1 MPGSVLSGN
10 QQLRIKKPKVRRVPK
25 SALFVQMTAVHLET
39 HSFLLADCCYAF
51 GSPVAL
57 TAADAASDQLAE
69 ATPTARIQHWVADHE
84 ARPDA
89 RLGYLKAVIR
99 LTPDQNEVWEAFERA
114 VRRGA
119 KAHRMDDDVR
129 QMLENHERRSPTERI
144 DVAAGRMAARRA
156 DELKEISEASKP
168 LYSSLDDT
176 QKRKFELL
184 SREMIMIVSGPM
196 WGKLGADD
204 GVPGCRKIGIE

>member
-1 MPGSVLSGN
+1 
-10 QQLRIKKPKVRRVPK
+10 VRRAPK
-25 SALFVQMTAVHLET
+25 SARSVQTTAVHLET
-39 HSFLLADCCYAF
+39 HSFLLADCGYAF
-51 GSPVAL
+51 GFVRCP
-57 TAADAASDQLAE
+57 DRCRRRQDQLAE

-84 ARPDA
+84 ALLDA
-89 RLGYLKAVIR
+89 RLGYLKAVIG
-99 LTPDQNEVWEAFERA
+99 LTPDQNEVWEAFEKA

-119 KAHRMDDDVR
+119 KAHRMDDVR

-144 DVAAGRMAARRA
+144 DATAGRMARRA

-184 SREMIMIVSGPM
+184 SREMIMTVSGPM
-196 WGKLGADD
+196 WEKSGADD
-204 GVPGCRKIGIE
+204 GGAWQPDNLDE

>member
-1 MPGSVLSGN
+1 LKRILSYSLTAATLSVS
-10 QQLRIKKPKVRRVPK
+10 
-25 SALFVQMTAVHLET
+25 S
-39 HSFLLADCCYAF
+39 
-51 GSPVAL
+51 VAL

-84 ARPDA
+84 ALLDA
-89 RLGYLKAVIR
+89 RLGCLKAVLR
-99 LTPDQNEVWEAFERA
+99 LTPDQNQLWEAFEKAARH
-114 VRRGA
+114 GA
-119 KAHRMDDDVR
+119 KARRMDDVR
-129 QMLENHERRSPTERI
+129 QMLENHERISPAEHMDAT
-144 DVAAGRMAARRA
+144 AGRMARRA

>member
-1 MPGSVLSGN
+1 MKRILSYSLTAATLSVS
-10 QQLRIKKPKVRRVPK
+10 
-25 SALFVQMTAVHLET
+25 S
-39 HSFLLADCCYAF
+39 
-51 GSPVAL
+51 VAL

-84 ARPDA
+84 ALLDA

-99 LTPDQNEVWEAFERA
+99 LTPDQNEVWGAFEKA

-119 KAHRMDDDVR
+119 KAHRMDDVR

-144 DVAAGRMAARRA
+144 DATAGRMARRA

-176 QKRKFELL
+176 QKRKFELR
-184 SREMIMIVSGPM
+184 SREIIMTVSGPM
-196 WGKLGADD
+196 WGKSGADD
-204 GVPGCRKIGIE
+204 GVPGSRITWMNSTLSPVPVLDL